1 MTVFR
6 TSPPS
11 FTYTGKVGLLIHV
24 FARMSV
30 FPRFARATMNHL
42 RNTVFFGQMTVFR
55 TSPPSFTYTGKVG
68 LLIHVFACRLWFY
81 EVCT

>member
-24 FARMSV
+24 FARKSV
-30 FPRFARATMNHL
+30 FTRFAWATMKHL
-42 RNTVFFGQMTVFR
+42 RNAVFL
-55 TSPPSFTYTGKVG
+55 PK
-68 LLIHVFACRLWFY
+68 
-81 EVCT
+81 

>member
-24 FARMSV
+24 FARKSMK
-30 FPRFARATMNHL
+30 HL
-42 RNTVFFGQMTVFR
+42 RNAVFL
-55 TSPPSFTYTGKVG
+55 PK
-68 LLIHVFACRLWFY
+68 
-81 EVCT
+81 